1 MNNPSISS
9 KHSYWA
15 GIKWIYWP
23 NIRQGIYSSNSRRHE
38 INACGHVLTFK
49 LLNVDIGRRHFKGWV
64 PFQRSQ
70 PCEIVIASLE
80 RGLLTKERICS
91 SWEQILSFSSR
102 PLFERDLVDR
112 KVNRKSKKSCLPCKN
127 WRKTTK
133 CILTLRY
140 FYLYFRENRVWHVI
154 CLLTRQFAQPIRP
167 CILGN
172 TRIQKTYHQIVG
184 YCSKQEEA
192 SSSRLRTGLHSD
204 IRELH
209 RIKML
214 IGAIVSLRKKD
225 EQADLEL
232 IFKWRM
238 QNRFGRVIHAW
249 RWQGTQWK

>member
-1 MNNPSISS
+1 M
-9 KHSYWA
+9 
-15 GIKWIYWP
+15 
-23 NIRQGIYSSNSRRHE
+23 
-38 INACGHVLTFK
+38 K
-49 LLNVDIGRRHFKGWV
+49 LLLPPWKGAYSQRKEFAPHGSKFFPFRVDPFLKGTWLTGRWTG
-64 PFQRSQ
+64 SQ
-70 PCEIVIASLE
+70 
-80 RGLLTKERICS
+80 
-91 SWEQILSFSSR
+91 
-102 PLFERDLVDR
+102 
-112 KVNRKSKKSCLPCKN
+112 KKSCLPCKN